1 MADPLSVTLAV
12 ITLATALKDIIELGQ
27 KIKESFAQVSKNLQN
42 GKRLAFEMLDTL
54 YKLQKFCDEHYAVLN
69 ASTEMKIALQKLAE
83 NMKSVYMDCC
93 KLIPP
98 LPEKRIARFK
108 ITFNMWKNGD
118 KVEGLIT
125 ELKNHIN
132 GCHTQFMATLLVV
145 VQQSNADGVNI
156 LRREISE
163 IRVSDQQLS
172 AFAGASSTTMSK
184 RPSSIT
190 EGVISDMYLRVQ
202 INAINESLTQLS
214 TMSIQYVAEP
224 QEQYVLPFQP
234 LLDTSFL
241 PRDRNALHRDVVNRT
256 LEVQALLQNHP
267 STLSIQDGAW
277 EMVNLTLGLYDLN
290 MYEEAAEMGLWA
302 VNLFRTLVAVHPDI
316 YTPYLIHALRHL
328 SRFYQEVH
336 DLDGAYTAIEECV
349 EISRGQ
355 QTHLTPV
362 QLRIQ
367 FGGILTTYGAFV
379 SVKEGPARSLEVA
392 EEAVKVFEDIFQ
404 FPVPLSPDRPE
415 NVLEVDPDFLRKLWS
430 EEMSEKA
437 ICDYARAIRQL
448 GFSLFDVGRVK
459 DSIAARITAFTIFH
473 DVCLRYPDS
482 SMELELADILF
493 NMREEAFRPFIPR
506 ERLLPWLD
514 ECIKIYRKYAQW
526 NAEKHGRSLC
536 DALWEK
542 AYVLGQLERDA
553 EALEVWKETID
564 LAKQLVAD
572 QIYLA
577 DVLYQ
582 VSWSLRTLQR
592 HDEAA
597 MMRTESVK
605 TYQTVLKTTS
615 ETEADGYYDLAIDLR
630 LAGRFEEAIQA
641 AENAL
646 TQYRTLAFANPD
658 QFTKKVARGL
668 TTLANTLLSA
678 GQCDTA
684 LNEGYE
690 ALALYE
696 KLIHMDPGVVP
707 QYIFSLRIN
716 ASAALVSDNEAKS
729 IERTK
734 DVARHFRAL
743 SVQYQSEVGLGAAD
757 AELNHACNLERLG
770 RIEESS
776 RCIQDLL
783 GKWKDTYGP
792 VDTAEAA
799 VLYIDCSITYACI
812 LDNQGH
818 SDRALEL
825 MAKSIDIGKPFSAA
839 SPSVASRT
847 AGSMYR
853 QVHLL
858 RELGRYPEALHA
870 SKETMSFVRHTPLE
884 QLTDFVGSLH
894 AASLALLYSTRHDEA
909 IETAKEAV
917 KVCRSVPM
925 EEYSRKYKDALLY
938 LPRCLYSLS
947 AGLADSGNKAEALT
961 YARQA
966 PTYMDVLHN
975 LSVCLL
981 ANGDVAAAADI
992 LAEVK
997 TFLEKQLKSRTGIY
1011 TDLAVV
1017 LHSAGVLYCALGR
1030 HEEGMAAAYELSILQ
1045 ARLATVFP
1053 SLARQVKLVMDHN
1066 MKRGSTQALL
1076 QIKHK
1081 LECRHQDEHWPD
1093 NIHLQAPT

>member
-302 VNLFRTLVAVHPDI
+302 VNLFRTL
-316 YTPYLIHALRHL
+316 
-328 SRFYQEVH
+328 EVH

-448 GFSLFDVGRVK
+448 GFSLSTSAVLK
-459 DSIAARITAFTIFH
+459 TLS
-473 DVCLRYPDS
+473 P
-482 SMELELADILF
+482 LELQPLQSFTTSACVTPTLRW
-493 NMREEAFRPFIPR
+493 NWK
-506 ERLLPWLD
+506 RLLPWLD

-696 KLIHMDPGVVP
+696 KLIHMDP
-707 QYIFSLRIN
+707 
-716 ASAALVSDNEAKS
+716 DNEAKS

-825 MAKSIDIGKPFSAA
+825 MAKSIDIGKPAFT
-839 SPSVASRT
+839 PG
-847 AGSMYR
+847 AGSVSRSATRQQGDHVIRPPYSLGATYR
-853 QVHLL
+853 
-858 RELGRYPEALHA
+858 
-870 SKETMSFVRHTPLE
+870 FC
-884 QLTDFVGSLH
+884 GSLH

-966 PTYMDVLHN
+966 VQEA
-975 LSVCLL
+975 LS
-981 ANGDVAAAADI
+981 
-992 LAEVK
+992 
-997 TFLEKQLKSRTGIY
+997 
-1011 TDLAVV
+1011 
-1017 LHSAGVLYCALGR
+1017 
-1030 HEEGMAAAYELSILQ
+1030 
-1045 ARLATVFP
+1045 
-1053 SLARQVKLVMDHN
+1053 
-1066 MKRGSTQALL
+1066 
-1076 QIKHK
+1076 
-1081 LECRHQDEHWPD
+1081 
-1093 NIHLQAPT
+1093 